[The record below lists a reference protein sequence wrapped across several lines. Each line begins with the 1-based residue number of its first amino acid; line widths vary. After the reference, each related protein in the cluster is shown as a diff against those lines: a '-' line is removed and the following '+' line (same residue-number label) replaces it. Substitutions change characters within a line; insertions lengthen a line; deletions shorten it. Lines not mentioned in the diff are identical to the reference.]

1 MTAATAAPRI
11 GDCTAM
17 PAALV
22 NACFVLFVVNVAGF
36 LVLCVSHSWILDAHG
51 RGIPTDFINVW
62 SAGKLALDGHPAL
75 ARDWDI
81 QKQGVFGLVRFSGAS
96 EQLAWALQWAM
107 TATVAVGTVLLWRSG
122 ARYSLKAAGL
132 ATATLLMTPYLFLYD
147 MMVLAIPIAWPVRI
161 GLADGFQKFE
171 LPALGCAALLLLC
184 FPVFEAPIGL
194 GGTLIVAAF
203 IVRRLPAFRRKGPH
217 AVDRTGVVAQS

>member
-1 MTAATAAPRI
+1 
-11 GDCTAM
+11 
-17 PAALV
+17 
-22 NACFVLFVVNVAGF
+22 
-36 LVLCVSHSWILDAHG
+36 LDAHG

-107 TATVAVGTVLLWRSG
+107 TATVAVGTVLLWR
-122 ARYSLKAAGL
+122 
-132 ATATLLMTPYLFLYD
+132 LMTPYLFLYD
-147 MMVLAIPIAWPVRI
+147 MTVLAIPIAWPVRI

-184 FPVFEAPIGL
+184 FPFFEAPIGL
-194 GGTLIVAAF
+194 GGTLTVAAL
-203 IVRRLPAFRRKGPH
+203 IVRRLPVFQRKGLH
-217 AVDRTGVVAQS
+217 AVDRTDRDLSVVGQS